1 MRSFINVRIHK
12 FSPFFQSRPLSY
24 PQNTTASKAST
35 ASRAST
41 GIEKKSPRQS
51 TLRESL
57 GLVMVHSV
65 VEHNL
70 GYTLYTMEN
79 LKVPYKE
86 LTRVLRI
93 ASIILKS
100 PFINDMINRTMMMI
114 IFMVINTLL
123 VVLALF
129 LSVQFIY
136 VLVIIIVNG
145 VISDHPYK
153 GSVGS
158 PQDSHKGT

>member
-1 MRSFINVRIHK
+1 MRSFVNVRVHK

-24 PQNTTASKAST
+24 PQLALLAQNTTASKAST
-35 ASRAST
+35 
-41 GIEKKSPRQS
+41 GIEKKALDNPH
-51 TLRESL
+51 LRESL

-129 LSVQFIY
+129 LVQFIY

>member
-1 MRSFINVRIHK
+1 MRSFINVRVHK

-24 PQNTTASKAST
+24 PQLALLAQNTT
-35 ASRAST
+35 AST
-41 GIEKKSPRQS
+41 GIEKKALDSPH
-51 TLRESL
+51 LRESL

-129 LSVQFIY
+129 LVQFIY
-136 VLVIIIVNG
+136 VLVIIIVND

>member
-1 MRSFINVRIHK
+1 MRSFINVRVHK
-12 FSPFFQSRPLSY
+12 FSPFFQSGLS
-24 PQNTTASKAST
+24 TGHHRLST
-35 ASRAST
+35 DLST
-41 GIEKKSPRQS
+41 GIEKKALDNPH
-51 TLRESL
+51 LRESL

-65 VEHNL
+65 VKHNL
-70 GYTLYTMEN
+70 GYTLYTMEI

-100 PFINDMINRTMMMI
+100 PFINDMINRTMTMI
-114 IFMVINTLL
+114 IFMIIDTLL

-129 LSVQFIY
+129 LVQFIY
-136 VLVIIIVNG
+136 VLVIIIIND

>member
-1 MRSFINVRIHK
+1 
-12 FSPFFQSRPLSY
+12 
-24 PQNTTASKAST
+24 
-35 ASRAST
+35 
-41 GIEKKSPRQS
+41 
-51 TLRESL
+51 
-57 GLVMVHSV
+57 MVHSV

-86 LTRVLRI
+86 PTRVLRI

-114 IFMVINTLL
+114 IFMVINTL
-123 VVLALF
+123 F
-129 LSVQFIY
+129 LLVQFIY

>member
-1 MRSFINVRIHK
+1 
-12 FSPFFQSRPLSY
+12 
-24 PQNTTASKAST
+24 
-35 ASRAST
+35 
-41 GIEKKSPRQS
+41 
-51 TLRESL
+51 
-57 GLVMVHSV
+57 MVHSV

-114 IFMVINTLL
+114 IFMVINTL
-123 VVLALF
+123 F
-129 LSVQFIY
+129 LVQFIY
-136 VLVIIIVNG
+136 VLVIIIVND

>member
-1 MRSFINVRIHK
+1 MRSFINVRVHK
-12 FSPFFQSRPLSY
+12 FSSFFQSRPLSY
-24 PQNTTASKAST
+24 PQNTT
-35 ASRAST
+35 AST

-129 LSVQFIY
+129 LVQFIY
-136 VLVIIIVNG
+136 VLVIIIVND

>member
-1 MRSFINVRIHK
+1 MRSFINVRVHK

-24 PQNTTASKAST
+24 PQNTTAS
-35 ASRAST
+35 T
-41 GIEKKSPRQS
+41 GIEKKALDSPH
-51 TLRESL
+51 LRESL

-100 PFINDMINRTMMMI
+100 PFINDMINRTMTMI

-123 VVLALF
+123 DVLALF
-129 LSVQFIY
+129 LVQFIY
-136 VLVIIIVNG
+136 VLVIIIVND